1 MPWKETEPM
10 KERVCFVAE
19 VEEGRFNMSELSER
33 YGVSRKTGYK
43 WWGRYQEEGMAGL
56 QDRSRAPHHSPQRTP
71 EEVAEAIVE
80 ARRKHPR
87 WGARTLL
94 AWLKRRHPEV
104 KWPVGS
110 TAQEILKREG
120 LIEPRRRRR
129 GRACGSKPVLEVG
142 EPHEVLTADFKGEFR
157 TQNGYYCYPLTVAD
171 YLSRYLLACRA
182 FASTAGGPVKK
193 VFVQIFREYGL
204 PRAILTDNGTPFA
217 STGLRGLSR
226 LSVWWIRLGID
237 PVLIQPGH
245 PEQNGRHERMHR
257 TLKEHTTRPPAANRA
272 AQQKSFDRFRAE
284 YNQERPHQALQDRT
298 PLEVYRPSERP
309 YPKRL
314 PRLEYPGYFEVRR
327 VGSNGCIRWRC
338 QPLFLSHVLRGQDV
352 ALNEIEEGIWSLC
365 FGPVLLGRYDER
377 QQRLYG

>member
-1 MPWKETEPM
+1 MPWKETELM
-10 KERVCFVAE
+10 KERVCFVAK

-43 WWGRYQEEGMAGL
+43 WWGRYQEEGIVGL
-56 QDRSRAPHHSPQRTP
+56 QDRSRAPHHSPHRTP
-71 EEVAEAIVE
+71 EKVAEAIVE

-87 WGARTLL
+87 WGAHTLL
-94 AWLKRRHPEV
+94 AWLGRRHPEV
-104 KWPVGS
+104 KWPADS

-129 GRACGSKPVLEVG
+129 GRASGSKPVLEVK

-157 TQNGYYCYPLTVAD
+157 TRDGYYCYPLTVED
-171 YLSRYLLACRA
+171 YISRYLLACRA
-182 FASTAGGPVKK
+182 FGSTAGGPVKG
-193 VFVQIFREYGL
+193 VLVQIFREYGL
-204 PRAILTDNGTPFA
+204 PRVILTDNGTPFA
-217 STGLRGLSR
+217 STALRRLSR

-257 TLKEHTTRPPAANRA
+257 TLKEHTTLPPAGNRG
-272 AQQKSFDRFRAE
+272 AQQKRFDRFQAE

-298 PLEVYRPSERP
+298 PAEVYRPSARP

-314 PRLEYPGYFEVRR
+314 PRVEYPGYFEVRR
-327 VGSNGCIRWRC
+327 VGSNGCIHWRG
-338 QPLFLSHVLRGQDV
+338 QRLFLSNVLQGQDV
-352 ALNEIEEGIWSLC
+352 GLNEIEDGIWSVC

-377 QQRLYG
+377 QQCLYG

>member
-43 WWGRYQEEGMAGL
+43 WWGRYQKEGIMGL
-56 QDRSRAPHHSPQRTP
+56 QDRSRTPHHSPTRTP
-71 EEVAEAIVE
+71 EKVAEAILE
-80 ARRKHPR
+80 AKQKHPR

-94 AWLKRRHPEV
+94 PWLRRRHPEV
-104 KWPVGS
+104 KWPVSS
-110 TAQEILKREG
+110 TAQEILKRKG
-120 LIEPRRRRR
+120 LTEPRRRRR
-129 GRACGSKPVLEVG
+129 RHASRSEPVLEVG
-142 EPHEVLTADFKGEFR
+142 KPHEVLTADFKGEFR
-157 TQNGYYCYPLTVAD
+157 TQDGSYCYPLTVAD
-171 YLSRYLLACRA
+171 YMSRYLLACQG
-182 FASTAGGPVKK
+182 FASTAGGPVKG

-204 PRAILTDNGTPFA
+204 PQAILTDNGTPFA
-217 STGLRGLSR
+217 STGLCRLSR

-272 AQQKSFDRFRAE
+272 AQQKGFNRFRAE
-284 YNQERPHQALQDRT
+284 YNQERPHQALQERT
-298 PLEVYRPSERP
+298 PAEVHRPSERP

-327 VGSNGCIRWRC
+327 VGSNGCIRWQGHR
-338 QPLFLSHVLRGQDV
+338 LFLSGVLQGQDV
-352 ALNEIEEGIWSLC
+352 GLNEIEDGIWSVC
-365 FGPVLLGRYDER
+365 FGSVLLGRYDER